1 MGMQDIKTDTKF
13 ACTFAVPFEELKYS
27 KDNIIDWNKN
37 HAALDLGRKISEVK
51 DCWRFRND
59 FMPDMLVGEM
69 RINVFTDNELS
80 DFVEAKFKA
89 RLRKMSTD
97 NHWTPEQREAL
108 LIASE
113 RF

>member
-13 ACTFAVPFEELKYS
+13 SCTFAIPLEEIKYH
-27 KDNIIDWNKN
+27 KDDIIEWKKDR
-37 HAALDLGRKISEVK
+37 AALDLGRKISEVK
-51 DCWRFRND
+51 DCWRMRYD
-59 FMPDMLVGEM
+59 WMPDMLVGEM
-69 RINVFTDNELS
+69 QINIFTNNELS

-97 NHWTPEQREAL
+97 DHWTPEQREAL